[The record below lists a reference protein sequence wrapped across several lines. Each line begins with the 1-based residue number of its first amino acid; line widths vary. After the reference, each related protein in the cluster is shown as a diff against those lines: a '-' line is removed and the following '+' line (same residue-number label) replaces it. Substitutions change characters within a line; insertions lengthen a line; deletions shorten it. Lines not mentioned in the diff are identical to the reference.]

1 MKSKILKKALLKL
14 VKSAKIYDLKTGKRI
29 ETPTIEIDWSS
40 SKLYPYPGNEKKIL
54 SVSLIVKDKLKAISN
69 YPLVISLIPKNDS
82 VLVQLDELGGDL
94 CKQLAEKKPSQISEY
109 LRNQLKKDIEQVF
122 HLRGIEVKVSQK
134 PVEVD
139 EQLQEMGFA
148 S

>member
-40 SKLYPYPGNEKKIL
+40 SKLYPYPGDEKKIL
-54 SVSLIVKDKLKAISN
+54 SVSLI
-69 YPLVISLIPKNDS
+69 VISLIPKNDS

>member
-1 MKSKILKKALLKL
+1 MKSKVLKKALLKL
-14 VKSAKIYDLKTGKRI
+14 VKSAKIYDIKTGKQVD
-29 ETPTIEIDWSS
+29 TPSIEIDWSS
-40 SKLYPYPGNEKKIL
+40 SKLYPYPGDEKKIL

-94 CKQLAEKKPSQISEY
+94 CKQLTEKKPSQISEY

-122 HLRGIEVKVSQK
+122 HLRGVEVKVNS
-134 PVEVD
+134 
-139 EQLQEMGFA
+139 
-148 S
+148 

>member
-1 MKSKILKKALLKL
+1 MKSKVLKKALLKL
-14 VKSAKIYDLKTGKRI
+14 VKSAKIYDIKTGKQVD
-29 ETPTIEIDWSS
+29 TPSIEIDWSS
-40 SKLYPYPGNEKKIL
+40 SKLYPYPGDEKKIL

-94 CKQLAEKKPSQISEY
+94 CKQLTILIMFALSCTY
-109 LRNQLKKDIEQVF
+109 NQSS
-122 HLRGIEVKVSQK
+122 RS
-134 PVEVD
+134 
-139 EQLQEMGFA
+139 